1 MKTCDLHTH
10 STYSDG
16 TFTPTGIVQLAKKQ
30 GLFAVALTDHNTAG
44 GIPEFVR
51 AGRENGI
58 ITVPGCEFSTQF
70 ENVELHVVGLFFPEK
85 TWTEIE
91 DFVEHMH
98 EAKRHAN
105 RKLIA
110 ALQKAGYDVTY
121 DEAAALTAEGEFNRS
136 QIARVLLAKG
146 QIESVKKAFSTIL
159 SEEGGF
165 YVPAKKISAIS
176 TIRFIKLYGGVSVLA
191 HPFLNLDYEGLLRFL
206 PKAKRAGLD
215 AIETAYSEFDRETT
229 LRAEELADRFGL
241 LRSGGSDFHGAT
253 KPDIKLGTG
262 LGDLAVPYEYYE
274 ALASLRCKK

>member
-10 STYSDG
+10 SIYSDG

-85 TWTEIE
+85 TWPEIE

-136 QIARVLLAKG
+136 QIARVLLAKRFVSSMD
-146 QIESVKKAFSTIL
+146 QAFQTLFVHSGCPRSIRSSSAVSRSETSSL
-159 SEEGGF
+159 SAVWSCRSSCF
-165 YVPAKKISAIS
+165 CRIARRRQSAFRH
-176 TIRFIKLYGGVSVLA
+176 T
-191 HPFLNLDYEGLLRFL
+191 
-206 PKAKRAGLD
+206 
-215 AIETAYSEFDRETT
+215 
-229 LRAEELADRFGL
+229 
-241 LRSGGSDFHGAT
+241 
-253 KPDIKLGTG
+253 
-262 LGDLAVPYEYYE
+262 
-274 ALASLRCKK
+274 